1 MDWTGWWF
9 PRNRRGTEEEEMKAR
24 TAALL
29 LATALFAW
37 PGASFADDAPA
48 SPPASSAGKTD
59 APASE
64 PGAAKTGAAAPPSTV
79 GKAKTAVKDG
89 ARAVGHATRDATR
102 AIGHG
107 TRDMVHGIG
116 DAASNAWHDV
126 TK

>member
-1 MDWTGWWF
+1 
-9 PRNRRGTEEEEMKAR
+9 MKAR

-37 PGASFADDAPA
+37 PGASFADD
-48 SPPASSAGKTD
+48 GKTD